1 LQVLVLDP
9 NLIPHFVDVVI
20 RDSLYTLQFRVE
32 ENLNDNEPTPMD
44 MDDFHDED
52 FQQDEDI
59 EKGQENDGRNQQF
72 QGLLLLA
79 IRE

>member
-79 IRE
+79 IQE